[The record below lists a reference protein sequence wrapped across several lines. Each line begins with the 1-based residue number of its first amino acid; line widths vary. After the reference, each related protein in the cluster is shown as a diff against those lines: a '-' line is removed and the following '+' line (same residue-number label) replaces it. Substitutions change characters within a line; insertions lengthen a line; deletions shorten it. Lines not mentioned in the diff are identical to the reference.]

1 MELAGF
7 DAALARES
15 GADCII
21 GVDEVGRGPLAGPVV
36 ACACWIPPESA
47 ALLKG
52 VDDSKKLSPARR
64 EKLFE
69 LIRESG
75 ARYSAAFV
83 SSAEVDR
90 INILNATFM
99 AMKAAIAGINPGALS
114 LIAVDGNQLIP
125 GLAFRQKAIVQGDG
139 KSQAIAAASI
149 VAKVLR
155 DRRMQYLDFKH
166 PGYLFAGHKGY
177 GSAQHYERLRE
188 LGPCPEHRMTF
199 LKNFLAENE
208 PAR

>member
-1 MELAGF
+1 MQLAGF

-15 GADCII
+15 GADCVI

-36 ACACWIPPESA
+36 ACACCIPPESA
-47 ALLKG
+47 ALLCG
-52 VDDSKKLSPARR
+52 VNDSKKLSPARR

-83 SSAEVDR
+83 SPQEVDR
-90 INILNATFM
+90 VNILNATFM
-99 AMKAAIAGINPGALS
+99 AMRAAVSGLAPTTAS
-114 LIAVDGNQLIP
+114 LIVVDGNQLIP
-125 GLAFRQKAIVQGDG
+125 GLTFRQKAIVQGDG

-166 PGYLFAGHKGY
+166 PGYCFSGHKGY
-177 GSAQHYERLRE
+177 GSSLHYEKLRE
-188 LGPCPEHRMTF
+188 LGPCPEHRRTF
-199 LKNFLAENE
+199 LKNFLADS
-208 PAR
+208 